1 MKRALFAS
9 GIALLVAAFFAF
21 DLGQYLSLDYFRAQ
35 RAAIESYRAA
45 HPFSAALGFFGLYV
59 AVTALSL
66 PGAALMTL
74 VAGALFGL
82 FWGTV
87 IVSFASTLG
96 ALLAFF
102 SARFLLRDFVQRR
115 FGRQLAAINSGIE
128 RDGAFYLFTLR
139 LVPIFPFFV
148 INLLMGLTPIRATTF
163 ALVSQIGMLPGTLVY
178 VNAGREI
185 GALESLRGILSPG
198 LILAFTLLGVF
209 PLLAKRVVRWFQE
222 RKRLERFPRPRQ
234 FDRNLV
240 VIGAGSAGLVS
251 AYIAATVRAKVTL
264 IEKDKMGGDCLNTGC
279 VPSKALIRTARLLGH
294 MRRAQD
300 FGLRRATA
308 ELDFGEV
315 MARVARVIAT
325 VEPHDSVARYE
336 GLGVECLKGE
346 ARIVS
351 PYEVEVNGRNMTTRA
366 IVIAAGAEPAI
377 PPIEGIETIGY
388 LTSDT
393 VWGLRTRPGR
403 LLVLGGG
410 PIGCELA
417 QAFARLGSRVT
428 QVEMLPRI
436 LAREDPEVS
445 EIITKRFASEG
456 IGVCVGHRALRFV
469 SERNQKALVCEHG
482 GREVRIDFDAVLV
495 AVGRVANTAGYG
507 LEALG
512 IPLSPARTVE
522 TNEYLEALY
531 PNIYA
536 CGDVAGPYQ
545 FTHVAGHQAW
555 YAAVNALFGG
565 LRRFK
570 ADYSAIPYAVFTDPE
585 IARVGLNED
594 EARQREVAFE
604 VTRYG
609 LEDLDRAIT
618 DSETD
623 GFVKVLTLPGK
634 DRILGVTIVGS
645 HAGEVI
651 GEYITAMRHGL
662 GLNKVLGTIH
672 IYPTRSEANKY
683 AAGVWKR
690 RHAPEALLRLAA
702 RYHAYRRGGLGAAL
716 RE

>member
-1 MKRALFAS
+1 MKRALFAA
-9 GIALLVAAFFAF
+9 GIVMLVAAFFAF
-21 DLGQYLSLDYFRAQ
+21 DLGQYLSLDYFKAQ
-35 RAAIESYRAA
+35 RAAIESYRDA
-45 HPFSAALGFFGLYV
+45 HPVSAALGFFGLYV

-82 FWGTV
+82 LWGTV

-96 ALLAFF
+96 ALLAFL

-115 FGRQLAAINSGIE
+115 FGRQLGAINTGIE

-148 INLLMGLTPIRATTF
+148 INLLMGLTPLKATTF

-185 GALESLRGILSPG
+185 GALESLSGILSPG
-198 LILAFTLLGVF
+198 LIGAFTLLGVF
-209 PLLAKRVVRWFQE
+209 PLLAKRLVRWFQE
-222 RKRLERFPRPRQ
+222 KKRLERFPRPRQ
-234 FDRNLV
+234 FERNLV

-279 VPSKALIRTARLLGH
+279 VPSKAFIRTARLLGD

-300 FGLRRATA
+300 FGLRGATA

-315 MARVARVIAT
+315 MARVARVITA

-351 PYEVEVNGRNMTTRA
+351 PYEVEVNGRSITTRA
-366 IVIAAGAEPAI
+366 IVIAAGAKPAI

-393 VWGLRTRPGR
+393 VWGLRARPGR
-403 LLVLGGG
+403 FLVLGGG
-410 PIGCELA
+410 PVGCELA
-417 QAFARLGSRVT
+417 QAFARLGSRVI

-445 EIITKRFASEG
+445 EIIAKRFAAEG
-456 IGVCVGHRALRFV
+456 IGVYTGHRALRFV
-469 SERNQKALVCEHG
+469 SERSQKALVCEHG
-482 GREVRIDFDAVLV
+482 GREIRFDFDAVLV
-495 AVGRVANTAGYG
+495 AVGREANTAGYG

-512 IPLSPARTVE
+512 IPVSPAHTVE
-522 TNEYLEALY
+522 TNDYLEALY

-545 FTHVAGHQAW
+545 FTHVASHQAW
-555 YAAVNALFGG
+555 YAAVNALFGK

-594 EARQREVAFE
+594 EAREREIAFE

-623 GFVKVLTLPGK
+623 GFVKVLTVPGK

-645 HAGEVI
+645 HAGEII

-690 RHAPEALLRLAA
+690 RHAPEAILRLAA
-702 RYHAYRRGGLGAAL
+702 RYHAFRRGGLRAAL
-716 RE
+716 GE

>member
-1 MKRALFAS
+1 MKRAFFALF
-9 GIALLVAAFFAF
+9 IATLIVAFFAL
-21 DLGQYLSLDYFRAQ
+21 DLGQYLSLDYFKAK
-35 RAAIESYRAA
+35 RAAVEAYRAA
-45 HPFSAALGFFGLYV
+45 HPLVAALGFFGLYV
-59 AVTALSL
+59 VVTALSL

-82 FWGTV
+82 LWGTV

-96 ALLAFF
+96 ALLAFL

-115 FGRQLAAINSGIE
+115 FGRYLGTVNTGIE
-128 RDGAFYLFTLR
+128 RDGKLYLLSLR

-148 INLLMGLTPIRATTF
+148 INLLMGLTPIGAGTF
-163 ALVSQIGMLPGTLVY
+163 YLVSQIGMLPGTLVY

-185 GALESLRGILSPG
+185 GALQSLAGILSPG
-198 LILAFTLLGVF
+198 LIFAFTLLGVF
-209 PLLAKRVVRWFQE
+209 PLIAKRALRGYGD
-222 RKRLERFPRPRQ
+222 RKRLARFPRPRH

-264 IEKDKMGGDCLNTGC
+264 IEKHKMGGDCLNTGC
-279 VPSKALIRTARLLGH
+279 VPSKALIRTARLLGD
-294 MRRAQD
+294 MRRARD
-300 FGLRRATA
+300 FGLRGATA

-315 MARVARVIAT
+315 MARVGRVIEA
-325 VEPHDSVARYE
+325 VEPHDSAARYE
-336 GLGVECLKGE
+336 GLGVECIKGE
-346 ARIVS
+346 ARIVT
-351 PYEVEVNGRNMTTRA
+351 PFEVEVNGRTITTRA
-366 IVIAAGAEPAI
+366 IVIAAGSRPAI

-393 VWGLRTRPGR
+393 VWALRARPGR

-428 QVEMLPRI
+428 QVELLPRV
-436 LAREDPEVS
+436 LSNEDPEVS
-445 EIITKRFASEG
+445 QILTKRFAAEG
-456 IGVCVGHRALRFV
+456 IELRVEHRALRFV
-469 SERNQKALVCEHG
+469 NERGRKALIAEHG
-482 GREVRIDFDAVLV
+482 GQELRIDFDEVLV
-495 AVGRVANTAGYG
+495 AVGRLPNTSGYG

-512 IPLSPARTVE
+512 VPLSPRRTVE
-522 TNEYLEALY
+522 TDEFLEVLY

-545 FTHVAGHQAW
+545 FTHVASHQAW

-570 ADYSAIPYAVFTDPE
+570 VDYSAIPYAVFTDPE
-585 IARVGLNED
+585 IARVGLNEE
-594 EARQREVAFE
+594 EARQRDVAFE
-604 VTRYG
+604 VTRYD
-609 LEDLDRAIT
+609 LADLDRAIT
-618 DSETD
+618 DSETE
-623 GFVKVLTLPGK
+623 GFVKVLTVSGK

-645 HAGEVI
+645 HAAEII

-662 GLNKVLGTIH
+662 GLDKILGTIH
-672 IYPTRSEANKY
+672 IYPTHAEANKY
-683 AAGVWKR
+683 AAGAWKR
-690 RHAPEALLRLAA
+690 KHAPETLLRLVA

>member
-1 MKRALFAS
+1 
-9 GIALLVAAFFAF
+9 
-21 DLGQYLSLDYFRAQ
+21 
-35 RAAIESYRAA
+35 
-45 HPFSAALGFFGLYV
+45 
-59 AVTALSL
+59 
-66 PGAALMTL
+66 
-74 VAGALFGL
+74 
-82 FWGTV
+82 
-87 IVSFASTLG
+87 
-96 ALLAFF
+96 
-102 SARFLLRDFVQRR
+102 
-115 FGRQLAAINSGIE
+115 
-128 RDGAFYLFTLR
+128 
-139 LVPIFPFFV
+139 
-148 INLLMGLTPIRATTF
+148 
-163 ALVSQIGMLPGTLVY
+163 
-178 VNAGREI
+178 
-185 GALESLRGILSPG
+185 
-198 LILAFTLLGVF
+198 
-209 PLLAKRVVRWFQE
+209 
-222 RKRLERFPRPRQ
+222 
-234 FDRNLV
+234 
-240 VIGAGSAGLVS
+240 
-251 AYIAATVRAKVTL
+251 VRAKVTL

-279 VPSKALIRTARLLGH
+279 VPSKAFIRTARLLGD

-300 FGLRRATA
+300 FGLRGATA

-315 MARVARVIAT
+315 MARVGRIIAA

-351 PYEVEVNGRNMTTRA
+351 PYEVEVNGRNITTRA
-366 IVIAAGAEPAI
+366 IVIAAGAKPAI

-393 VWGLRTRPGR
+393 VWGLRARPGR

-410 PIGCELA
+410 PVGCELA
-417 QAFARLGSRVT
+417 QAFARLGSRVI

-445 EIITKRFASEG
+445 EIIAKRFAAEG
-456 IGVCVGHRALRFV
+456 IGVYTGHRALRFV
-469 SERNQKALVCEHG
+469 SERSQKALVCEHG
-482 GREVRIDFDAVLV
+482 GREVRFDFDAVLV
-495 AVGRVANTAGYG
+495 AVGREANTAGYG

-512 IPLSPARTVE
+512 IPVSPAHTVE
-522 TNEYLEALY
+522 TNDYLEALY

-545 FTHVAGHQAW
+545 FTHVASHQAW

-594 EARQREVAFE
+594 EAREREIAFE

-623 GFVKVLTLPGK
+623 GFVKVLTVPGK

-645 HAGEVI
+645 HAGEII

-690 RHAPEALLRLAA
+690 RHAPEAILRLAA
-702 RYHAYRRGGLGAAL
+702 RYHAFRRGGLRAAL
-716 RE
+716 GE

>member
-1 MKRALFAS
+1 M
-9 GIALLVAAFFAF
+9 
-21 DLGQYLSLDYFRAQ
+21 
-35 RAAIESYRAA
+35 
-45 HPFSAALGFFGLYV
+45 
-59 AVTALSL
+59 
-66 PGAALMTL
+66 
-74 VAGALFGL
+74 
-82 FWGTV
+82 
-87 IVSFASTLG
+87 
-96 ALLAFF
+96 
-102 SARFLLRDFVQRR
+102 
-115 FGRQLAAINSGIE
+115 
-128 RDGAFYLFTLR
+128 
-139 LVPIFPFFV
+139 
-148 INLLMGLTPIRATTF
+148 
-163 ALVSQIGMLPGTLVY
+163 
-178 VNAGREI
+178 
-185 GALESLRGILSPG
+185 
-198 LILAFTLLGVF
+198 
-209 PLLAKRVVRWFQE
+209 
-222 RKRLERFPRPRQ
+222 
-234 FDRNLV
+234 

-279 VPSKALIRTARLLGH
+279 VPSKALIRTARLLGD

-351 PYEVEVNGRNMTTRA
+351 PYEVEVNGRNITTRA

-377 PPIEGIETIGY
+377 PPIEGIETSGY

-393 VWGLRTRPGR
+393 VWGLRTRPER

-410 PIGCELA
+410 PLGCELA

-436 LAREDPEVS
+436 LSREDPEVS

-456 IGVCVGHRALRFV
+456 IAVCAGHRALRFV
-469 SERNQKALVCEHG
+469 SQRSQKALVCEHG

-594 EARQREVAFE
+594 EARQRDVAFE

-623 GFVKVLTLPGK
+623 GFVKVLTVPGK

-683 AAGVWKR
+683 AAGAWKR

-702 RYHAYRRGGLGAAL
+702 RYHAYRRGGFGAAL

>member
-1 MKRALFAS
+1 MKRVSLAL
-9 GIALLVAAFFAF
+9 GIAAAAAAFFAL
-21 DLGQYLSLDYFRAQ
+21 DLGQYLSLEYFQLQ

-45 HPFSAALGFFGLYV
+45 HPLVAALGFFALYI

-82 FWGTV
+82 FAGTL

-96 ALLAFF
+96 ALLAFL
-102 SARFLLRDFVQRR
+102 SARFLLRDAVQRR
-115 FGRQLAAINSGIE
+115 FGKHLHAVNAGIE
-128 RDGAFYLFTLR
+128 RDGRFYLLSLR

-148 INLLMGLTPIRATTF
+148 INLLMGLTPLRASTF
-163 ALVSQIGMLPGTLVY
+163 YLVSQLGMLPGTLVY

-185 GALESLRGILSPG
+185 GAIDAVSGILSPG
-198 LILAFTLLGVF
+198 LLLAFTLLGVF
-209 PLLAKRVVRWFQE
+209 PVIAGRVLRWYE
-222 RKRLERFPRPRQ
+222 RRKRLARFPRPRR

-264 IEKDKMGGDCLNTGC
+264 IEKHKMGGDCLNTGC
-279 VPSKALIRTARLLGH
+279 VPSKALIRTARLLGD
-294 MRRAQD
+294 MRRARD
-300 FGLRRATA
+300 FGLRAATA

-315 MARVARVIAT
+315 MGRVGRIIEAI
-325 VEPHDSVARYE
+325 EPHDSVARYE
-336 GLGVECLKGE
+336 GLGIECIEGE

-351 PYEVEVNGRNMTTRA
+351 PYEVAVNGRSLTTRA
-366 IVIAAGAEPAI
+366 IVIAAGAKPAI
-377 PPIEGIETIGY
+377 PPIAGIETIGY

-393 VWGLRTRPGR
+393 VWGLRARPGR

-436 LAREDPEVS
+436 LPREDPEVS
-445 EIITKRFASEG
+445 EILTRRFAAEG
-456 IGVCVGHRALRFV
+456 IAVCVGHRARSFAN
-469 SERNQKALVCEHG
+469 ERGKKALLCAVG
-482 GREVRIDFDAVLV
+482 DREVRIEFDAVLV
-495 AVGRVANTAGYG
+495 AVGRVANTSGYG
-507 LEALG
+507 LEDLG
-512 IPLSPARTVE
+512 IPTSPSGTVE
-522 TNEYLEALY
+522 INEFLEAHY

-545 FTHVAGHQAW
+545 FTHVASHQAW

-565 LRRFK
+565 FRRFK
-570 ADYSAIPYAVFTDPE
+570 VDYSAIPYAVFTDPE
-585 IARVGLNED
+585 IARVGLNEE
-594 EARQREVAFE
+594 EAQTRDIRFE
-604 VTRYG
+604 VTRYDLG
-609 LEDLDRAIT
+609 DLDRAIT
-618 DSETD
+618 DSETE
-623 GFVKVLTLPGK
+623 GFVKVLTAPGK

-645 HAGEVI
+645 HAAEII

-672 IYPTRSEANKY
+672 IYPTHSEANKY
-683 AAGVWKR
+683 AAGAWKR
-690 RHAPEALLRLAA
+690 KHAPDALLRLVA
-702 RYHAYRRGGLGAAL
+702 RYHAYRRAGLRAAL
-716 RE
+716 HE